1 MKSNIARISC
11 AIVAAGLLATTPAIL
26 SQMRGG
32 GTMGPP
38 PQQSQPGMQPN
49 NMQQPNGPMAMQN
62 NPEAMFIG
70 HIRRN
75 SKVETDLS
83 KLAVKNSSN
92 DGVKTFASQ
101 VISENRKNEMEM
113 TSTTASNPNLS
124 NMSLAAD
131 TPSQT
136 RKAEKQ
142 MKKLSGTPFDAMY
155 ISQMEGYIK
164 DDQKTIGDASDT
176 MNSSDMGSMLMQM
189 RNTTDNRSKQL
200 AQLAQ
205 SENIKIQ

>member
-1 MKSNIARISC
+1 MRLNVFRDFC
-11 AIVAAGLLATTPAIL
+11 VMTVAAGLLATTPAIL

-32 GTMGPP
+32 AMGPP
-38 PQQSQPGMQPN
+38 PQQQQPGMQPN

-62 NPEAMFIG
+62 NPEAIFLG
-70 HIRRN
+70 HMRRN
-75 SKVETDLS
+75 SKAETDLS
-83 KLAVKNSSN
+83 KLAVKNSGN

-113 TSTTASNPNLS
+113 TSSTASNPNLS

-142 MKKLSGTPFDAMY
+142 MKKLSGTQFDAMY
-155 ISQMEGYIK
+155 IGQMEGYTR

-176 MNSSDMGSMLMQM
+176 MNSSDMGSMLMQL